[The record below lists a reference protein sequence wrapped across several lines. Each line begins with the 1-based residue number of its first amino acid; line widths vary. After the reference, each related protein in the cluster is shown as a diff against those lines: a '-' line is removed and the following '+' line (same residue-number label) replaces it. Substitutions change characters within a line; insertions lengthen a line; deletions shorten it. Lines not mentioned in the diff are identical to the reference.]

1 MLRVGVIGATGYTGE
16 ELIKILLRHPHVK
29 ITYLSAKIDKPQDI
43 SKVFPYLA
51 GKINLVCDN
60 LNIDKAIAS
69 ADLLFL
75 ALPHTVS
82 MKVAPKF
89 LKASKKVIDLS
100 ADYRLKDVS
109 VYKKWY
115 NLAHKDKNNL
125 SKAVYGLPEFYRERI
140 KKAALVANPGCYPTA
155 AILALSPILVSELA
169 CTDSIVIDA
178 KSGLTGAGRKASL
191 DFFFSEV
198 NENIRAYKVNSHQHM
213 PEIEQELS
221 KFSKAKLK
229 VVFVPQIIPINRG
242 ILETIYVRLNKDTST
257 ASIINLYRKFYKNE
271 PFIRLKDEG
280 VFPSVK
286 DVLETNFCDMGI
298 KFVGQNKLLIIV
310 SCIDNLVKGAAGQAV
325 QNMNIMYGF
334 DETTSLL

>member
-16 ELIKILLRHPHVK
+16 ELIKILLKHPQVK
-29 ITYLSAKIDKPQDI
+29 ITYLSAKIDKPKDI
-43 SKVFPYLA
+43 AKIFPYLA
-51 GKINLVCDN
+51 GKISLGCDN

-82 MKVAPKF
+82 MQVVPNF
-89 LKASKKVIDLS
+89 LKASKRVIDLS

-109 VYKKWY
+109 IYKKWY
-115 NLAHKDKNNL
+115 NKVHKDKNNL
-125 SKAVYGLPEFYRERI
+125 VKAVYGLPEFYREKI
-140 KKAALVANPGCYPTA
+140 KKANLVANPGCYPTA

-169 CTDSIVIDA
+169 CTDSIIIDA

-198 NENIRAYKVNSHQHM
+198 NENIRAYKINSHQHM

-221 KFSKAKLK
+221 KFSKTKLK

-242 ILETIYVRLNKDTST
+242 ILETIYVKLNNSVSA

-271 PFIRLKDEG
+271 PFVRIKDEG
-280 VFPSVK
+280 AFPSVK
-286 DVLETNFCDMGI
+286 DVLETNFCDIGI
-298 KFVGQNKLLIIV
+298 EFVKQNKLLIIV
-310 SCIDNLVKGAAGQAV
+310 SCIDNLAKGAAGQAV
-325 QNMNIMYGF
+325 QNMNIMFGF
-334 DETTSLL
+334 KETMAL